1 MKKKLFMI
9 VSAIICTSFVITGCG
24 SNAKKSG
31 TETSVI
37 STEGKG
43 LDTEENTKINAELP
57 DGEYMA
63 EFKTDSSMFHVSEAC
78 DGKGKLSVQNGEMTI
93 HISLTS
99 KKIINL
105 FPGTAEE
112 AAKDG
117 AKLLT
122 PTVDTVT
129 YSDGMTEEVNGFDVP
144 VPALD
149 QEFDLALL
157 GTKGVWYDHKVSVSN
172 PQPCDESE
180 KMKSGDD
187 KAEAA
192 GASEKQVTPKVN
204 TGDEK
209 DLSASSDIPEDGIY
223 CLDINFEGG
232 SGKARI
238 ESPATVTVKDGK
250 ATARVTWSSPNYD
263 YMIVDGQKYEP
274 VNTEGNS
281 VFEIPVAAF
290 DQPLT
295 VIGDTIAMSTPHEIE
310 YTLTFQ
316 SDSMRPVAK

>member
-1 MKKKLFMI
+1 MKRKFKLTI
-9 VSAIICTSFVITGCG
+9 CGIICTGMALAGCG
-24 SNAKKSG
+24 SNAKQPG
-31 TETSVI
+31 TEAAVI
-37 STEGKG
+37 SS
-43 LDTEENTKINAELP
+43 EEHSQETTDDQQVKAELP
-57 DGEYMA
+57 DGEYTA

-78 DGKGKLSVQNGEMTI
+78 DGKGKLTVKDGVMTI

-99 KKIINL
+99 KKIVNL

-112 AAKDG
+112 AGKDG
-117 AKLLT
+117 VILLN

-144 VPALD
+144 VPALN

-295 VIGDTIAMSTPHEIE
+295 VIGDTIAMSTRHEIE

>member
-1 MKKKLFMI
+1 MKKKLFII
-9 VSAIICTSFVITGCG
+9 VSAIMCTSFVITGCG
-24 SNAKKSG
+24 SNAKQSG
-31 TETSVI
+31 TESAVI
-37 STEGKG
+37 STEEKG
-43 LDTEENTKINAELP
+43 QDTEENTKINAELP
-57 DGEYMA
+57 DGEYTA

-78 DGKGKLSVQNGEMTI
+78 DGKGKLSVQNGVMTI

-105 FPGTAEE
+105 FPGTAEDAGE
-112 AAKDG
+112 DG

-172 PQPCDESE
+172 PQPYDESE
-180 KMKSGDD
+180 KQKSGDD
-187 KAEAA
+187 KAGEA
-192 GASEKQVTPKVN
+192 GVSEKQVTPKVN

-209 DLSASSDIPEDGIY
+209 DLSASSEIPEDGTY
-223 CLDINFEGG
+223 RVGLTFEGG

-238 ESPATVTVKDGK
+238 ESPATVTVTDGK
-250 ATARVTWSSPNYD
+250 AIARVTWSSPNYD

-310 YTLTFQ
+310 YALTFQ
-316 SDSMRPVAK
+316 SDSIQPVAK